1 MPWYYSDKTKE
12 LFNAAVQGE
21 KGTHLGEITNPD
33 GIGSHGSI
41 ACGDALSF
49 TFRVDRNIDPLK
61 DIIVEARYLTFG
73 CTSAI
78 ASSEALC
85 RIIESKQYT
94 PIEALKITN
103 KDIVNFVGGL
113 PEQKIHCSVMGA
125 EALQAAVIDWAK
137 KRGVNLNAL
146 GIDIH
151 QQEHQE
157 GKIICNCFALT
168 EPYIRRKIKE
178 LNLKTIPEIIGSIK
192 AGGACTLCQN
202 KQGGLQDILD
212 EIWGTE
218 KNNKSE
224 HNQTQVTINNLPIQ
238 NQTQN
243 YTSQIQSQ
251 IQSQTQSQTQ
261 SQSPTTNTANN
272 SPFKFFKQIENLLDK
287 EIRPVLRQD
296 GGELELIDIKD
307 KTVYVELK
315 GACSGCAGATETI
328 KHLVENL
335 LKENIDTEIRVIQV

>member
-1 MPWYYSDKTKE
+1 MPWKYSDKTKE

-21 KGTHLGEITNPD
+21 KSAHLGEIANPD
-33 GIGSHGSI
+33 GIGNHGSI

-49 TFRVDRNIDPLK
+49 TFRVERNIDPLK
-61 DIIVEARYLTFG
+61 DVIVEARYRTFG

-85 RIIESKQYT
+85 RIIESQHYT

-103 KDIVNFVGGL
+103 KDIVDFVGGL

-125 EALQAAVIDWAK
+125 EALQAAVFDWAK
-137 KRGVNLNAL
+137 KRGIDLISL
-146 GIDIH
+146 GININ
-151 QQEHQE
+151 QQEQQE
-157 GKIICNCFALT
+157 GRIVCNCFALT
-168 EPYIRRKIKE
+168 EPYIRRKIRE
-178 LNLKTIPEIIGSIK
+178 LNLRTIPEIVGAIK

-202 KQGGLQDILD
+202 KQGGLQDILN

-218 KNNKSE
+218 ENAQTKNNSLPTS
-224 HNQTQVTINNLPIQ
+224 NNNLPAQ
-238 NQTQN
+238 NQPQN
-243 YTSQIQSQ
+243 FT
-251 IQSQTQSQTQ
+251 
-261 SQSPTTNTANN
+261 SQSPPQQTPNNTGNN
-272 SPFKFFKQIENLLDK
+272 SSFKFFKQIERLLEE
-287 EIRPVLRQD
+287 EIRPVLRRD
-296 GGELELIDIKD
+296 GGDLELMDIKD

-328 KHLVENL
+328 KYLVENL